1 MKATPGRRRCACQGG
16 RGTRLGP
23 IDLGA
28 SSNVGRFL
36 DNGCVFS
43 VRYATGFLPDGEA
56 LIEDL
61 RTFKAMYGDALAAMP
76 DGVVR
81 ISDVIKY

>member
-1 MKATPGRRRCACQGG
+1 VETAHAREVAEAVTAAVDS
-16 RGTRLGP
+16 RGTRPGP

-36 DNGCVFS
+36 ENGCVFS
-43 VRYATGFLPDGEA
+43 VRYAIGSLPDDEA

-61 RTFKAMYGDALAAMP
+61 RTFKVLYGDAL
-76 DGVVR
+76 
-81 ISDVIKY
+81 DVMRRKGR